1 MIIYVDIDD
10 TICKTESTDY
20 SNSTPYFDKISKINS
35 LYDSGHTIIYWTAR
49 GSLSGN
55 DYYSLTENQLKSWG
69 VKYHELHTT
78 KPYYDIFID
87 DRTLSNIDDL
97 NL

>member
-20 SNSTPYFDKISKINS
+20 NNAIPYLDKISKINN

-55 DYYSLTENQLKSWG
+55 DYYILTENQLKSWG
-69 VKYHELHTT
+69 VKYHKLYTT